1 MAQVTA
7 THWGLNF
14 WEGQLETLHDG
25 LDRVYDQFWEAAD
38 DVMFG
43 TVRDA
48 SNTALSVDVWGGGTA
63 SVSGRNFYA
72 SNYGDIVVNRVV
84 TQGTGREFTAAGDL
98 RMGGELGVY
107 GTLSQLDFGS
117 VAGTISARGIINY
130 GRDGSMQALNLTE
143 TLGLATGDSLISQTD
158 GSGDYVRHQAQ
169 VDGHQLTIEGRW
181 AYDTVDSWSE
191 LLGGED
197 VLQGSQGNDYLQG
210 FAGNDRLEGGAGTD
224 TAVFQGNRDE
234 YQIQAQGEGA
244 FLVTDNQTGRD
255 GQDTLVNIQ
264 RLAFDD
270 GMLARDSGSDGVA
283 GQAYRL
289 YQAAF
294 DRTPDEAG
302 LGYWVR
308 QMDHGMNLQEAAAR
322 FIDSIEF
329 KELYGFA
336 PSNDDF
342 LHRLYTNILD
352 REPDASGYDWWLE
365 QLNTNPEK
373 TWDRVLADFSESPEN
388 LDNMLEITGGIISFD
403 LF

>member
-1 MAQVTA
+1 
-7 THWGLNF
+7 
-14 WEGQLETLHDG
+14 
-25 LDRVYDQFWEAAD
+25 
-38 DVMFG
+38 
-43 TVRDA
+43 
-48 SNTALSVDVWGGGTA
+48 
-63 SVSGRNFYA
+63 
-72 SNYGDIVVNRVV
+72 
-84 TQGTGREFTAAGDL
+84 
-98 RMGGELGVY
+98 
-107 GTLSQLDFGS
+107 
-117 VAGTISARGIINY
+117 
-130 GRDGSMQALNLTE
+130 
-143 TLGLATGDSLISQTD
+143 
-158 GSGDYVRHQAQ
+158 
-169 VDGHQLTIEGRW
+169 
-181 AYDTVDSWSE
+181 
-191 LLGGED
+191 
-197 VLQGSQGNDYLQG
+197 QGNDYLQG

-234 YQIQAQGEGA
+234 YQIMTQGEGL

-270 GMLARDSGSDGVA
+270 GMLAWDSGSDGVA

-294 DRTPDEAG
+294 DRKPDEAG

-336 PSNDDF
+336 PSNDGF

-352 REPDASGYDWWLE
+352 REPDAAGYDWWLE
-365 QLNTNPEK
+365 QLNSNPEK